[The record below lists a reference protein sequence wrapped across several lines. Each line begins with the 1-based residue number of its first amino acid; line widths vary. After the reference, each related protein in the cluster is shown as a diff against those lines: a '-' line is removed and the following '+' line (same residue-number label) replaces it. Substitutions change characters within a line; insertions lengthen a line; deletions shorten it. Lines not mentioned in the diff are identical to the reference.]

1 MTCVTMN
8 VDPIGPIICATLP
21 QCPPWSTLWPPGVV
35 PLAMTAGGY
44 NLKTIFKAGMVP
56 AVVRGVVSVL
66 ATMTMFPI

>member
-1 MTCVTMN
+1 M
-8 VDPIGPIICATLP
+8 
-21 QCPPWSTLWPPGVV
+21 
-35 PLAMTAGGY
+35 AMTAGGY